1 VENNKE
7 RWQADRHQDM
17 RLDSSVLRAIPLG
30 GLGEI
35 GKNMMMLEYETDKTH
50 DSIII
55 DTGIMF
61 PENDMLGIDY
71 IIPDF
76 QYIMDRLETIR
87 GVIITHG
94 HEDHTGAIG
103 HVMEHVP
110 APVYATPLTRGLL
123 EVKLRSA
130 GLIDRTTLATVQAGD
145 TVRMGPFLV
154 EFFHVCHS
162 IPDSVG
168 LGIVTPLGLVVH
180 TGDYKFDHTPVDGWP
195 TDFAKLAEF
204 SGRNVLALFADSTNA
219 DVPGWTKSEAIIEP
233 AFDQVFRTA
242 KGRIIVATF
251 ASLISR
257 VQQVVNVSRRHGRK
271 IAFAGYS
278 MVENVKMARK
288 LGYLDFDDEMI
299 VDLNNIASV
308 VPERLVIMGTGAQGE
323 PGAVLGRLA
332 AGRHRQIE
340 IEQGDTVILSSHPIP
355 GNEEMVHRTINKLI
369 QRGAEVVYDPVVPV
383 HVSGHASQE
392 EMKLMINLVRP
403 KYFIPVH
410 GELRH
415 LHLHKRMAI
424 AQGIQPDNAVVIE
437 NGVILNFTAK
447 GMEVGERIP
456 GGYVYVDGSGVGDVG
471 PAVMRD
477 REILGRDGFVIVNMM
492 VDGDT
497 HELVSEPEILSRG
510 FVYLKESAD
519 LMSGATRQ
527 IENAIDNLSTPSNGN
542 GNGASMRRMR
552 EEIEKQLDRYF
563 YNETKRRP
571 MIFTFVNEV

>member
-1 VENNKE
+1 VSDKA
-7 RWQADRHQDM
+7 RWQVESHQ
-17 RLDSSVLRAIPLG
+17 SSAQTSGVLRAIPLG

-35 GKNMMMLEYETDKTH
+35 GKNMMLMEYETDTTL

-76 QYIMDRLETIR
+76 QYIMDRLDTIR

-94 HEDHTGAIG
+94 HEDHTGAIA
-103 HVMEHVP
+103 HVMEVVP

-123 EVKLRSA
+123 EVKLRTA
-130 GLIDRTTLATVQAGD
+130 GLLDKTTLVTVQADD

-168 LGIVTPLGLVVH
+168 LGITTPIGLIVH

-195 TDFAKLAEF
+195 TDFAKLAEL
-204 SGRNVLALFADSTNA
+204 SGRGVMALFADSTNA
-219 DVPGWTKSEAIIEP
+219 DVAGWTKSEAVIEP
-233 AFDQVFRTA
+233 AFDQVFRNA

-257 VQQVVNVSRRHGRK
+257 VQQAVNVSKRYGRK
-271 IAFAGYS
+271 IAFAGTS

-288 LGYLDFDDEMI
+288 LSYLDVDDEMI

-308 VPERLVIMGTGAQGE
+308 LPERLVIMGTGAQGE

-340 IEQGDTVILSSHPIP
+340 VEEGDTIILSSHPIP

-369 QRGAEVVYDPVVPV
+369 QRGAEVVYDPILPV
-383 HVSGHASQE
+383 HVSGHAAQE

-403 KYFIPVH
+403 KFFVPVH

-415 LHLHKRMAI
+415 LHLHARMAI
-424 AQGIQPDNAVVIE
+424 AQGIPAENVAIVE
-437 NGVILNFTAK
+437 NGHMLNFTTD
-447 GMEVGERIP
+447 GMEIGDRVP
-456 GGYVYVDGSGVGDVG
+456 GGYVYVDGSGVGDIG

-477 REILGRDGFVIVNMM
+477 REILARDGFVLINLM
-492 VDGDT
+492 VDSKSHD
-497 HELVSEPEILSRG
+497 LVDEPEIISRG
-510 FVYLKESAD
+510 FVYLKEAGD
-519 LMSGATRQ
+519 LMSGAQRE
-527 IENAIDNLSTPSNGN
+527 IENTLSDLNGN
-542 GNGASMRRMR
+542 GNGNGRLPRKVR
-552 EEIEKQLDRYF
+552 EEIEGRLDRYF

-571 MIFTFVNEV
+571 MIFTFINEV